1 MAEQQE
7 LVPSRLSKANGGW
20 TLWGCPHQETLN
32 HSLPLQ
38 INGCP
43 GLWGLIPPYFQGS
56 FLQQLSSRSTTMV
69 KEPVRIVPLWR
80 ELQGQLF
87 HKLQMG
93 AQEVTEGSNIM
104 LSDRPTI
111 IFRKSSSPNF
121 MPVICH
127 YSGEAGHYFASFSRK
142 SSKKGKVRVWVYNPE
157 DETPI
162 TEREYA
168 IEEDP
173 KVLYISYASHL
184 HLFVA
189 YCDDIHLRLFG
200 DHTQECKMLSEVKS
214 PYSVTSMCYNPET
227 GEVVTG
233 AIGIVAFWGFTP
245 GKVPYLAV
253 TREVQISSGEFVH
266 YLSLEQERKVLVALC
281 ENIIRVYD
289 YNTKTQTR
297 AFQVSQGV
305 SLTCCSSYWPQSFLF
320 TGDLAGDIKVWNF
333 DKGTQTT
340 QFKAHQSAITTITT
354 RHSFHTIMTTS
365 LDGLLKEWNL
375 TTCELLRRLDIGE
388 QLFQMQFLNEQTF
401 FLCTLYTFS
410 IRTVNNFC
418 QLFNRTKSM
427 LTKLLRVQCGPNKAR
442 ILAATEDGVIRF
454 LSPVTGEM
462 LFVTWP
468 FQVLEKA
475 LDYVYDPDREE
486 LLVTMGTNDIYVL
499 DTTKNPCPVK
509 HILRVTEGLD
519 DRVLCLAYSRLDLE
533 GRTCSFIFSG
543 YKSGKV
549 RTITQ
554 NLYRMGNR
562 KLHDGK
568 VVALSSISASG
579 NLSYHSRESSYLCS
593 YGQDQYIILSD
604 VLLKKDNFLEVLPL
618 VVIPSFNCRINNLL
632 LIPGYICALTEH
644 NRVRLWRQAS
654 LVPGQKN
661 RFWKETGALHAT
673 TITSFDYCHTL
684 SMLVTSGSDGTVRVW
699 DILGQM
705 LVEFDTS
712 LKFSRVCFANQRG
725 DLVVGCNMNIY
736 FIPCVLYLPRDHLY
750 MLMSRCVKD
759 DMIERPLAFLPH
771 FLLTFDIVF
780 VPKYRQVGRLA
791 KKYERLEPIS
801 NPKEVVMENN
811 VATVLHFIG
820 KEASALPGPDFYGAA
835 PYIKELQPEFF
846 VKYQLLPQQA
856 AKATPEKKTLP
867 AELPPAPPPSRVL
880 PPLVEPI
887 PVLSRIPF
895 QAGRTWPIAPDGYVP
910 NSVIRAQL
918 FPKGTPKALQCSLDL
933 TRQPLPRR
941 KMVKILLPETDEPE
955 AVDKIRRKK
964 PQRRRPSVA
973 FSGLMRSRDLLS
985 EIVSKPWLRHKPSD
999 NSLPSVTKA
1008 ILDLMDDVPYSTY
1021 LMCTAALVQLAE
1033 SYPLPDKVQE
1043 DAFERLIQDTTHKEV
1058 RMRLAAWEA
1067 LGKMDLLSEQEVVPL
1082 ARALL
1087 DENKKVRDLAR
1098 SLLDS
1103 VAGITD
1109 KFVLKKE
1116 MQRMADSS
1124 LIDLSSFG
1132 RDQSAFPRRVRA
1144 AGIMAETADE
1154 AKVALTEGAQKL
1166 MTRVENQL
1174 TANLF
1179 LMNEIPPKVVR
1190 DRRSTISRLRSP
1202 SRGTSVDFT
1211 TPETLPVGQAR
1222 WLGIFGKPER
1232 RAAPAAT
1239 PFAPERAGGDKLPR
1253 IPQARGKGLTVP
1265 IASGIGLEERSPSLS
1280 PTPSMA
1286 TASSSSSS
1294 SSFSSTSSGSM
1305 WREVRLE
1312 RRELRA
1318 KEKEKDKR
1326 LRPKVLP
1333 TVPHEAP
1340 KVLKVRKK
1348 AQPILLQR
1356 RDTRTQLYTEMLK
1369 HQRDRKDLQAA
1380 ALPTSELRPDTA
1392 VLPPKPSQVGVP
1404 TLPPVPTKG
1413 SLIDPNQEYSSDK
1426 TKWRA
1431 DLHKLLMLRIGPHIE
1446 GRTAAE
1452 DLLASARYALAGR
1465 TMSWEDIVNLSQS
1478 LLTSQEKAAVDE
1490 KAWTAYIERL
1500 QKPRGRESLSQP
1512 STESLEKVVGV
1523 TKKQEEFS
1531 SSETEF
1537 ESESEEEF
1545 IRGKGVRE
1553 HGEAG
1558 RKKRKKRGRTAGE
1571 QEGKS
1576 ASDKEVAGKVVAKAV
1591 KGKSY
1596 ESLRGKERE
1605 AARTRV
1611 REAIKERDREAA
1623 RERELEA
1630 AKAREHEEAK
1640 ARELEAEAMA
1650 REREVARARER
1661 ELARRRE
1668 REREAAA
1675 RKRKR
1680 LGKLVDKDREGLEG
1694 PELARREALKP
1705 ILKESERKLVE
1716 MTESALAEVRGKAK
1730 ERMMKEL
1737 KERALAEAKHLAK
1750 EDVKAKALGEAR
1762 DLALVEAKEQAMLK
1776 ARKMAMVEEWE
1787 KVMAEARRK
1796 AQAELEER
1804 VMAEAIKIAQAEN
1817 KEGEE
1822 AKERIRE
1829 LLSSVVL
1836 EVDEARVLELAKEMG
1851 LVVDEE
1857 RIQELLKEI
1866 ALEVDEARVQELAE
1880 LRREELVEAIAQRLA
1895 QEKMLGLSESKLK
1908 ELIEAKAMEMAQART
1923 RALEGEG
1930 EEEEGVGEMAERRKK
1945 MVAKRRVIHRGE
1957 EGEEWDWEW
1966 EELEKKEEGDEM
1978 WEELVE
1984 KTFEFLNDEERE
1996 ALIALWEEEATP
2008 KLEDDQLELSEHA
2021 QLFLDILTQPEKLE
2035 SSDAATYKRLF
2046 QVVSM
2051 LEVSSGVEAEALA
2064 GALLQKAQQI
2074 LQKGEEMKG
2083 LLSKGHSALLQQL
2096 KEAVEAYQIWSTDSQ
2111 ELSAKMETLQK
2122 TALTVL
2128 QARNLK
2134 VKLQKEARKRSL
2146 WESVKKEWTEEKG
2159 KFIKKSFLNKRL
2171 KEAIKKLK
2179 AEEEKA
2185 EQGRI
2190 EQLRMERRLKF
2201 RSRPIVLGEVE
2212 KEKDMERPEGERKE
2226 ADEEEKQKRGE
2237 LGRSSSKITWSL
2249 AGKEKAWK
2257 AIMQTEGLPMAAA
2270 IIRPKKYRLP
2280 QDSLYRRGQ
2289 PKARFRRWS
2298 LTRGPLKHAF
2308 RLYEDKGV
2316 DWERFMKLYQSLMVL
2331 KEQKGGIESLAWQE
2345 QTTKLLDLYGLTNPL
2360 IHAMTQHL
2368 LLGDRRERTYVKG
2381 SALRMR
2387 KAQAGLGARILYEM
2401 IHHSVRLPPRLP
2413 TWHGIIPLSYQNNV
2427 HTFKVRGITRYG
2439 TLSLKWKTTV
2449 ARGKASK
2456 LRLYVH
2462 SGSQSK

>member
-1 MAEQQE
+1 
-7 LVPSRLSKANGGW
+7 
-20 TLWGCPHQETLN
+20 
-32 HSLPLQ
+32 
-38 INGCP
+38 
-43 GLWGLIPPYFQGS
+43 
-56 FLQQLSSRSTTMV
+56 MV
-69 KEPVRIVPLWR
+69 KEPVRIVPLWK

-87 HKLQMG
+87 HKLQG
-93 AQEVTEGSNIM
+93 VQEVTEGSSIM
-104 LSDRPTI
+104 LSDRPNI
-111 IFRKSSSPNF
+111 IFRKSCHPNV
-121 MPVICH
+121 MPVICY
-127 YSGEAGHYFASFSRK
+127 YSSEASHYFASFSWK
-142 SSKKGKVRVWVYNPE
+142 SSKTSKVRVWVYNTE
-157 DETPI
+157 DETPM

-168 IEEDP
+168 IEGDP
-173 KVLYISYASHL
+173 KVLYISYVSHL
-184 HLFVA
+184 HLFVT

-214 PYSVTSMCYNPET
+214 PYTVTSMCFNPET

-233 AIGIVAFWGFTP
+233 AIGIVAFWCFTP
-245 GKVPYLAV
+245 GKVPNIAV

-266 YLSLEQERKVLVALC
+266 YLSVEQERKVLVALC

-289 YNTKTQTR
+289 YRTKTQTR
-297 AFQVSQGV
+297 TFQVRQGL

-320 TGDLAGDIKVWNF
+320 TGDLGGDIKVWNF

-340 QFKAHQSAITTITT
+340 QFKAHESAITTITT

-401 FLCTLYTFS
+401 FLCTLSTFS
-410 IRTVNNFC
+410 IRTVNTFC
-418 QLFNRTKSM
+418 QLFNITKSI
-427 LTKLLRVQCGPNKAR
+427 LTKLVRVQCGPDKAR

-454 LSPVTGEM
+454 LSPVTGEL

-486 LLVTMGTNDIYVL
+486 LLVTMGTSDIYVL

-509 HILRVTEGLD
+509 YILRVTDGID
-519 DRVLCLAYSRLDLE
+519 DKVLCLAYSRLDLE

-604 VLLKKDNFLEVLPL
+604 VLLQKNNFLEVLPL
-618 VVIPSFNCRINNLL
+618 VVIPSINCRINNLL

-654 LVPGQKN
+654 LVPGKKN
-661 RFWKETGALHAT
+661 SYWKETAALHTT

-712 LKFSRVCFANQRG
+712 LRFSRVCFANQRG

-736 FIPCVLYLPRDHLY
+736 FIPCVSYLPREHLY
-750 MLMSRCVKD
+750 MLASRCVRD
-759 DMIERPLAFLPH
+759 DMIELPLVFLPH

-780 VPKYRQVGRLA
+780 APKYRQVGRLA

-801 NPKEVVMENN
+801 NNKEVVMENN
-811 VATVLHFIG
+811 VATVMHFIG
-820 KEASALPGPDFYGAA
+820 KEISGLPGPDFYGAV
-835 PYIKELQPEFF
+835 PSIKEPQREFL
-846 VKYQLLPQQA
+846 VKYQLLPQQG
-856 AKATPEKKTLP
+856 AKATQEKKTLP
-867 AELPPAPPPSRVL
+867 AEPPLAPPPPRVL
-880 PPLVEPI
+880 PPLTEHI
-887 PVLSRIPF
+887 PVLGRIPF

-910 NSVIRAQL
+910 NSAIRALL
-918 FPKGTPKALQCSLDL
+918 FPRGTPEALQCSLDL
-933 TRQPLPRR
+933 SRQPLPKR
-941 KMVKILLPETDEPE
+941 KMVKIQLPEGDQSEEVET
-955 AVDKIRRKK
+955 VRRRK

-973 FSGLMRSRDLLS
+973 FMGVMRSRDLLAD
-985 EIVSKPWLRHKPSD
+985 IVSKPWLRHKPSD

-1008 ILDLMDDVPYSTY
+1008 ILELMDDVPYSTY
-1021 LMCTAALVQLAE
+1021 LLCTGALVQLAE

-1098 SLLDS
+1098 SLLDN

-1124 LIDLSSFG
+1124 LVDLSSLG
-1132 RDQSAFPRRVRA
+1132 RDPNAFPRRVRA
-1144 AGIMAETADE
+1144 AGIMAESADE

-1166 MTRVENQL
+1166 MNRVENQL

-1179 LMNEIPPKVVR
+1179 LMNEIPTKLAR
-1190 DRRSTISRLRSP
+1190 DRRATIARLKSP
-1202 SRGTSVDFT
+1202 PQGTSEDFT
-1211 TPETLPVGQAR
+1211 TPETFPTGQAR
-1222 WLGIFGKPER
+1222 WLGIFSTPEKK
-1232 RAAPAAT
+1232 AAAAA
-1239 PFAPERAGGDKLPR
+1239 PFAPETGGGDKLPR
-1253 IPQARGKGLTVP
+1253 IAQARGKGLIVP
-1265 IASGIGLEERSPSLS
+1265 AVSRAALEEPS
-1280 PTPSMA
+1280 PTPTPSPSIVI
-1286 TASSSSSS
+1286 SSTSSSS
-1294 SSFSSTSSGSM
+1294 SSFSSTSSGST
-1305 WREVRLE
+1305 WREVRHA

-1318 KEKEKDKR
+1318 KEKKEKEKR
-1326 LRPKVLP
+1326 PRPKLLP
-1333 TVPHEAP
+1333 TVSHEAP
-1340 KVLKVRKK
+1340 KVIKVHKK
-1348 AQPILLQR
+1348 PQPILLQR

-1369 HQRDRKDLQAA
+1369 HQRDKKEMQAA
-1380 ALPTSELRPDTA
+1380 ALPTSELKPEIT
-1392 VLPPKPSQVGVP
+1392 VLPAKPSP

-1452 DLLASARYALAGR
+1452 DLLASARYALGGR
-1465 TMSWEDIVNLSQS
+1465 TMSWEDIANLSQT
-1478 LLTSQEKAAVDE
+1478 LLTSQEKAAVEE
-1490 KAWTAYIERL
+1490 KAWKAYMEGL
-1500 QKPRGRESLSQP
+1500 QKPPASELLPES
-1512 STESLEKVVGV
+1512 STESVEKVVGV

-1537 ESESEEEF
+1537 ESESETETEDE
-1545 IRGKGVRE
+1545 IVRGKGVRE
-1553 HGEAG
+1553 HGEG
-1558 RKKRKKRGRTAGE
+1558 RRAKRKKRGRVAGE
-1571 QEGKS
+1571 QEVKS
-1576 ASDKEVAGKVVAKAV
+1576 ASDKEVAAKAAA
-1591 KGKSY
+1591 KA
-1596 ESLRGKERE
+1596 LREKERE

-1611 REAIKERDREAA
+1611 REAIKERDREVA

-1640 ARELEAEAMA
+1640 ARELEAEAIA
-1650 REREVARARER
+1650 REREVARGRER

-1668 REREAAA
+1668 REREAAV

-1680 LGKLVDKDREGLEG
+1680 LGKLVEKDREGLAG
-1694 PELARREALKP
+1694 PQLVRTEVLKP
-1705 ILKESERKLVE
+1705 MPILRESERKLVE
-1716 MTESALAEVRGKAK
+1716 KTESALAEVRGKAK
-1730 ERMMKEL
+1730 ERMMEEL
-1737 KERALAEAKHLAK
+1737 KERALAEAKQHLAK
-1750 EDVKAKALGEAR
+1750 EDVKVKALAEAR
-1762 DLALVEAKEQAMLK
+1762 DQALVEAKEQALLK

-1787 KVMAEARRK
+1787 KVMDEARRK

-1804 VMAEAIKIAQAEN
+1804 VMAEAMKIAQAEG
-1817 KEGEE
+1817 KAGEE

-1829 LLSSVVL
+1829 LLSSLVL
-1836 EVDEARVLELAKEMG
+1836 EVDEARVLELAREMG

-1857 RIQELLKEI
+1857 RILELLSEI

-1895 QEKMLGLSESKLK
+1895 KEKMLGLSESKLN
-1908 ELIEAKAMEMAQART
+1908 ELIEAKAMEMA
-1923 RALEGEG
+1923 LEEEE
-1930 EEEEGVGEMAERRKK
+1930 EEEEGIREMAERRKK
-1945 MVAKRRVIHRGE
+1945 M
-1957 EGEEWDWEW
+1957 
-1966 EELEKKEEGDEM
+1966 EGDEM
-1978 WEELVE
+1978 WEDLVE
-1984 KTFEFLNDEERE
+1984 KTFEFLNNEERE
-1996 ALIALWEEEATP
+1996 ALMALWEEEVTP
-2008 KLEDDQLELSEHA
+2008 KLEDDQLALSERA
-2021 QLFLDILTQPEKLE
+2021 QLFLDLLTQPEKLE
-2035 SSDAATYKRLF
+2035 SSDASTYKRLF

-2051 LEVSSGVEAEALA
+2051 LDVSSGVEAKALA
-2064 GALLQKAQQI
+2064 EALLQKAQQI
-2074 LQKGEEMKG
+2074 LQEGEEMKG
-2083 LLSKGHSALLQQL
+2083 LLSKGHSVLLQQL

-2111 ELSAKMETLQK
+2111 ELTSKMKTLQE

-2128 QARNLK
+2128 KARNLK
-2134 VKLQKEARKRSL
+2134 AKLQKDVKRRSL
-2146 WESVKKEWTEEKG
+2146 WETVKKEWAEDKG
-2159 KFIKKSFLNKRL
+2159 KLIKKSFLNKRL

-2179 AEEEKA
+2179 ADEEKA
-2185 EQGRI
+2185 EQEKI
-2190 EQLRMERRLKF
+2190 QQQRMQKRLKF
-2201 RSRPIVLGEVE
+2201 RSRPIVLGEL
-2212 KEKDMERPEGERKE
+2212 KEKDMERPEEEGRRRKGKE
-2226 ADEEEKQKRGE
+2226 ADEDEQQKREE

-2249 AGKEKAWK
+2249 GGKEKAWK
-2257 AIMQTEGLPMAAA
+2257 AIMQTEGLPLAAPV
-2270 IIRPKKYRLP
+2270 IRPKKYRLP

-2289 PKARFRRWS
+2289 PKVRLPRRG
-2298 LTRGPLKHAF
+2298 LGRGPVKQAF
-2308 RLYEDKGV
+2308 RLGADKGV
-2316 DWERFMKLYQSLMVL
+2316 DWERFMKLYQSLMIL
-2331 KEQKGGIESLAWQE
+2331 KEKGGIESLAWQE
-2345 QTTKLLDLYGLTNPL
+2345 QTTKLLDLYGLSNPL
-2360 IHAMTQHL
+2360 INAMTQQL
-2368 LLGDRRERTYVKG
+2368 LLGDRRECTYVQG
-2381 SALRMR
+2381 SSLKMR

-2401 IHHSVRLPPRLP
+2401 VHHSVRLPPRLP
-2413 TWHGIIPLSYQNNV
+2413 AWHGIIPLSYQNNV

-2439 TLSLKWKTTV
+2439 TLSLKWKTTI
-2449 ARGKASK
+2449 ARGKASR

-2462 SGSQSK
+2462 SRSQSK